1 MNINPR
7 RSALRVLKTAGA
19 VYAATFAA
27 VRLRRCRHAG
37 PVVAF
42 AGGGAGCHVFPAIA
56 IAEELRKHAV
66 EAVFL
71 GESRGLEVH
80 VVPQY
85 GFTLYCIS
93 SVGLQRPLK
102 SVANALNVMRFP
114 LCVAHSAWA
123 LLQAAPDVVV
133 GLGGKVSVPACVAAV
148 ALGIPLVL
156 YEPNAKAGAANQ
168 ALHGLARQ
176 TLLAY
181 DSAAAGLRH
190 PARCKVVGPAVRA
203 EVLRCAAGGP
213 TAVRRRRRE
222 AREALGVTAR
232 GSRLLLV
239 LGGSRGCGYLNCAL
253 NNALPQLTAL
263 PGLHILWQTGAKQY
277 VSYSAGHAADLPS
290 VRCVPYIHDMGRALS
305 AADLVLSRAGAS
317 TVSELAAAGAPALL
331 VPSPA
336 VSEEQQAANARV
348 LADSGRAAVLP
359 QLEVDE
365 LGLAPRLVP
374 LLAPDSK
381 SLAAMWLASC
391 SGGGGGGGGGG
402 SSAERGGAAAGGGDG
417 NGSGAARAR
426 AAILQHVRR

>member
-263 PGLHILWQTGAKQY
+263 PVSAACRTYTTWAVRCPPPTWCSAGRGRPRFRSWRRRGLPRCWCPHRRSVRSSRRPTHECWQT
-277 VSYSAGHAADLPS
+277 
-290 VRCVPYIHDMGRALS
+290 
-305 AADLVLSRAGAS
+305 
-317 TVSELAAAGAPALL
+317 
-331 VPSPA
+331 
-336 VSEEQQAANARV
+336 
-348 LADSGRAAVLP
+348 AAV
-359 QLEVDE
+359 
-365 LGLAPRLVP
+365 RR
-374 LLAPDSK
+374 
-381 SLAAMWLASC
+381 C
-391 SGGGGGGGGGG
+391 SP
-402 SSAERGGAAAGGGDG
+402 SSRWT
-417 NGSGAARAR
+417 S
-426 AAILQHVRR
+426 